1 MPNYSYTCQ
10 DCSKSFSI
18 FLTFVEYG
26 KAKVTCPH
34 CQSKKVSRRLSR
46 VRFARSE
53 ESRMET
59 LADPANFAG
68 IEDDPKAM
76 AKFMRQM
83 GSEMG
88 EDMGGDMS
96 AEFDEVVD
104 RLESGQSPEDI
115 ERDLPELG
123 GGLGDE

>member
-1 MPNYSYTCQ
+1 MPNYSYACQ
-10 DCSKSFSI
+10 DCGKRFSI
-18 FLTFVEYG
+18 FLTYAEYE
-26 KAKVTCPH
+26 KANVACPH
-34 CQSKKVSRRLSR
+34 CQSKKISRRLSR

-53 ESRMET
+53 ESRMESLT
-59 LADPANFAG
+59 DPANFAG

-83 GSEMG
+83 SGEMG
-88 EDMGGDMS
+88 EDMGDMG

-123 GGLGDE
+123 GGLGDDD

>member
-1 MPNYSYTCQ
+1 M
-10 DCSKSFSI
+10 
-18 FLTFVEYG
+18 
-26 KAKVTCPH
+26 
-34 CQSKKVSRRLSR
+34 
-46 VRFARSE
+46 
-53 ESRMET
+53 ES

-68 IEDDPKAM
+68 IENDPKAM

-88 EDMGGDMS
+88 EDMGDMGG
-96 AEFDEVVD
+96 EFDEVVD

-123 GGLGDE
+123 GGLGDDD